1 MINLLEQ
8 LRREPAAVKYKI
20 NLSVQMAETQKGA
33 SSTVKAK
40 DNNSLLDLD
49 IGNDFLKSFKSV
61 SMGEDDAMDFDFGP
75 ISKNK
80 KKTFNFDKEDM
91 DFTLDTDFGKMS
103 SFNIDMSDLDIYP
116 PSKKDQKSKETS
128 KDESTVA
135 VNKKKGDGFNF
146 SFDFELDNFRFGS
159 SQESNG
165 KAKNNQEK
173 DCFNFG
179 SSQESREKAKNNQE
193 KDCFSFGSSQESREK
208 AKNNKEKDCFSFG
221 SSQESREKAKNDQE
235 KEFSS
240 SKRSGNEG
248 SGSHLNKD
256 IGSLEE
262 GTVQKH
268 TASEAGM
275 TSIVD
280 SHIDID
286 KSHGTTKHS
295 LSSNHTMS
303 NSEILKLQ
311 SAGYEVSLEKE
322 KSLLQ
327 EKISTSTRETICQV
341 EEGSSLISQSESRR
355 NNSSSLQEHVN
366 SVAADVSLLGVGTV
380 SNKKVLLDS
389 DTNYDKSVLE
399 NSSLE
404 DVATSMKD
412 ASERRNSDSDKHVL
426 ETNKDRTETHSNSM
440 SNATE
445 EKMRDMKFG
454 NNIQSPTSEPSASSL
469 SKIVAE
475 KLTVEKRR
483 ETGVIRSKFFM
494 PSIKP
499 AAQTQTTTSLTET
512 KVPAFSNK
520 RISPIPQSRPAEI
533 ISQDNKDD
541 DTGSKAGFT
550 SDSRSLPKINPLQ
563 TGSQEGC
570 HVLGTSIK
578 GSQSDAA
585 KNIRTLTGKSAPQKS
600 KASSKDL
607 LTFSSGVNPPSKTQQ
622 IAASAPCS
630 IAIPRNIAPIPTAKN
645 TLNQGDKTLPI
656 KAARNLLETSSLKI
670 SAKLGTNP
678 DTPQTVLQK
687 KLKSSKTVDQH
698 GGFKAILQA
707 KDNSKEKLKQT
718 PVNLSMKRK
727 VPETN
732 SDFMII
738 LPSKRLAQ
746 SPNGSR
752 GSSEGTESICNKQV
766 NDHDHS
772 VNGNKTIEYEDC
784 QISLRDVPTRM
795 NTKELGSPSAIEDE
809 DNIKKAQTLS
819 KDLEDICNMLRK
831 KQEEAK
837 ELLVR
842 TVVNNNKLLLLNH
855 PGSEICCWI
864 DDEESPNRITIRQH
878 R

>member
-1 MINLLEQ
+1 MT
-8 LRREPAAVKYKI
+8 
-20 NLSVQMAETQKGA
+20 ETQKGA

-91 DFTLDTDFGKMS
+91 DFALDTDFGKMS
-103 SFNIDMSDLDIYP
+103 SFNVDMSDLDIYP

-128 KDESTVA
+128 KEESTVA

-208 AKNNKEKDCFSFG
+208 AKNNKEKDYFSFG

-268 TASEAGM
+268 TASEARV

-295 LSSNHTMS
+295 LSSNTTMS
-303 NSEILKLQ
+303 NNEILKLQ

-327 EKISTSTRETICQV
+327 EKISTSTRETVCQV
-341 EEGSSLISQSESRR
+341 EEGSSLISQSESKR

-366 SVAADVSLLGVGTV
+366 SVAADVSLLGVGTN
-380 SNKKVLLDS
+380 SNKRVLLDS

-399 NSSLE
+399 NFSLE

-412 ASERRNSDSDKHVL
+412 ASDRRNFDSDKHVL
-426 ETNKDRTETHSNSM
+426 VTNKDRTETHSNSM

-445 EKMRDMKFG
+445 EKMRDMKVC
-454 NNIQSPTSEPSASSL
+454 NNIQSPSSEPSASSL

-483 ETGVIRSKFFM
+483 DSGVIRSKFFM

-499 AAQTQTTTSLTET
+499 AAQTQTTSLTET
-512 KVPAFSNK
+512 NVSAFSNK
-520 RISPIPQSRPAEI
+520 RIGPIPQSRPAEI
-533 ISQDNKDD
+533 KSQDNKDD
-541 DTGSKAGFT
+541 DTGSKAGFA

-563 TGSQEGC
+563 TGRQEGC
-570 HVLGTSIK
+570 QVLGTSIK
-578 GSQSDAA
+578 GSQADAA
-585 KNIRTLTGKSAPQKS
+585 KNIRTSTAKSAPQKS
-600 KASSKDL
+600 KASSKV
-607 LTFSSGVNPPSKTQQ
+607 LTFSSGVNLPSKTQQ
-622 IAASAPCS
+622 IAASVPCS
-630 IAIPRNIAPIPTAKN
+630 IAIPRNIAPIPTAKS

-687 KLKSSKTVDQH
+687 NLKSSKAVDQH

-707 KDNSKEKLKQT
+707 KDKEMLKQT

-727 VPETN
+727 EPETN
-732 SDFMII
+732 SDFMIL

-795 NTKELGSPSAIEDE
+795 NTKELGSPSVIEDE

-842 TVVNNNKLLLLNH
+842 AVVNNNKLLLLNH
-855 PGSEICCWI
+855 PIYREKIHRVQKFAAELMTRNHQI
-864 DDEESPNRITIRQH
+864 ESQ
-878 R
+878 

>member
-1 MINLLEQ
+1 
-8 LRREPAAVKYKI
+8 
-20 NLSVQMAETQKGA
+20 MAETQKGA

-80 KKTFNFDKEDM
+80 KKTFSFDKEDM

-128 KDESTVA
+128 KEESTVA

-303 NSEILKLQ
+303 NNEILKLQ
-311 SAGYEVSLEKE
+311 SAGYEVSLEKA

-327 EKISTSTRETICQV
+327 EKISTSTRETVCQV

-412 ASERRNSDSDKHVL
+412 ASERRNFDSDKHVL

-454 NNIQSPTSEPSASSL
+454 NNIQSPTSAPSASSL

-541 DTGSKAGFT
+541 DTGSKAGFA

-570 HVLGTSIK
+570 QVLGTSIK

-622 IAASAPCS
+622 IAASTPCS

-645 TLNQGDKTLPI
+645 TLSQGDKTLPI

-670 SAKLGTNP
+670 SSKLGTNP

-687 KLKSSKTVDQH
+687 NLKSSKTVDHH

-707 KDNSKEKLKQT
+707 KDNSKETLKQT

-732 SDFMII
+732 SDFMIL

-831 KQEEAK
+831 KQEDAK

-842 TVVNNNKLLLLNH
+842 AVVNNNKLLLLNH
-855 PGSEICCWI
+855 PIYKEKISLLLTYCRATSFSQFQFSI
-864 DDEESPNRITIRQH
+864 
-878 R
+878 

>member
-1 MINLLEQ
+1 
-8 LRREPAAVKYKI
+8 
-20 NLSVQMAETQKGA
+20 MAETPKGA

-40 DNNSLLDLD
+40 DKNSLLDLD

-103 SFNIDMSDLDIYP
+103 SFNIDMSDFDISP
-116 PSKKDQKSKETS
+116 PCKKDQKSKETS
-128 KDESTVA
+128 KEESTVA

-173 DCFNFG
+173 DCF
-179 SSQESREKAKNNQE
+179 
-193 KDCFSFGSSQESREK
+193 
-208 AKNNKEKDCFSFG
+208 SFG

-240 SKRSGNEG
+240 SKRNDNER
-248 SGSHLNKD
+248 SGSHLNED
-256 IGSLEE
+256 IGSLED

-268 TASEAGM
+268 IASEAGM
-275 TSIVD
+275 TSIID

-286 KSHGTTKHS
+286 KSNDTTKHS
-295 LSSNHTMS
+295 LPSNHTMS
-303 NSEILKLQ
+303 NNETSKLQ
-311 SAGYEVSLEKE
+311 YASNEVPLEKA
-322 KSLLQ
+322 KSPLQ
-327 EKISTSTRETICQV
+327 EKISTSTHETVCQV
-341 EEGSSLISQSESRR
+341 EERTSLMSQSESRR

-366 SVAADVSLLGVGTV
+366 SVAADVSLLGVGTD
-380 SNKKVLLDS
+380 SIKKVLLDS

-399 NSSLE
+399 SSSLE
-404 DVATSMKD
+404 DVATSMKN
-412 ASERRNSDSDKHVL
+412 ASERRNFDNDKLVL
-426 ETNKDRTETHSNSM
+426 ETNKDRTEAHSNSM

-445 EKMRDMKFG
+445 DKMQDMKVS
-454 NNIQSPTSEPSASSL
+454 NDIQSPTSELSASSL

-475 KLTVEKRR
+475 SLTAEKRR
-483 ETGVIRSKFFM
+483 ETGVIRSKFFI

-499 AAQTQTTTSLTET
+499 AAQTQTTTPLTET
-512 KVPAFSNK
+512 KGPAFSNK
-520 RISPIPQSRPAEI
+520 GIGPIPQSRPDEI

-541 DTGSKAGFT
+541 DIGSKAGFAP
-550 SDSRSLPKINPLQ
+550 DSRSLPMINPLQ

-570 HVLGTSIK
+570 QVLGTTIS
-578 GSQSDAA
+578 
-585 KNIRTLTGKSAPQKS
+585 
-600 KASSKDL
+600 
-607 LTFSSGVNPPSKTQQ
+607 FCSGVNPPCKTQQ

-630 IAIPRNIAPIPTAKN
+630 ISVPRNIAPIPTAKN
-645 TLNQGDKTLPI
+645 TLNEGEKTLPI
-656 KAARNLLETSSLKI
+656 KAARSLLEASSLKI

-687 KLKSSKTVDQH
+687 NLKSSKTVDQL
-698 GGFKAILQA
+698 GGYKAIIQA
-707 KDNSKEKLKQT
+707 KDNSKELLKQI
-718 PVNLSMKRK
+718 PVSLCMKRK
-727 VPETN
+727 VPEKN
-732 SDFMII
+732 SDLMIL
-738 LPSKRLAQ
+738 LPSKRLSQ

-766 NDHDHS
+766 NDHEHS
-772 VNGNKTIEYEDC
+772 GNVNKTSEYENC
-784 QISLRDVPTRM
+784 QISLRDVPMRM
-795 NTKELGSPSAIEDE
+795 NINELGSPSVIEDD

-831 KQEEAK
+831 KHEEAK

-842 TVVNNNKLLLLNH
+842 AVVNNNKLLLLNH
-855 PGSEICCWI
+855 PIY
-864 DDEESPNRITIRQH
+864 EEKIH
-878 R
+878 RVQKFAAVLMTRNHQIESQ

>member
-1 MINLLEQ
+1 MT
-8 LRREPAAVKYKI
+8 
-20 NLSVQMAETQKGA
+20 ETQKGA

-91 DFTLDTDFGKMS
+91 DFALDTDFGKMS
-103 SFNIDMSDLDIYP
+103 SFNVDMSDLDIYP

-128 KDESTVA
+128 KEESTVA

-208 AKNNKEKDCFSFG
+208 AKNNKEKDYFSFG

-268 TASEAGM
+268 TASEARV

-295 LSSNHTMS
+295 LSSNTTMS
-303 NSEILKLQ
+303 NNEILKLQ

-327 EKISTSTRETICQV
+327 EKISTSTRETVCQV
-341 EEGSSLISQSESRR
+341 EEGSSLISQSESKR

-366 SVAADVSLLGVGTV
+366 SVAADVSLLGVGTN
-380 SNKKVLLDS
+380 SNKRVLLDS

-399 NSSLE
+399 NFSLE

-412 ASERRNSDSDKHVL
+412 ASDRRNFDSDKHVL
-426 ETNKDRTETHSNSM
+426 VTNKDRTETHSNSM

-445 EKMRDMKFG
+445 EKMRDMKVC
-454 NNIQSPTSEPSASSL
+454 NNIQSPSSEPSASSL

-483 ETGVIRSKFFM
+483 DSGVIRSKFFM

-499 AAQTQTTTSLTET
+499 AAQTQTTSLTET
-512 KVPAFSNK
+512 NVSAFSNK
-520 RISPIPQSRPAEI
+520 RIGPIPQSRPAEI
-533 ISQDNKDD
+533 KSQDNKDD
-541 DTGSKAGFT
+541 DTGSKAGFA

-563 TGSQEGC
+563 TGRQEGC
-570 HVLGTSIK
+570 QVLGTSIK
-578 GSQSDAA
+578 GSQADAA
-585 KNIRTLTGKSAPQKS
+585 KNIRTSTAKSAPQKS
-600 KASSKDL
+600 KASSKV
-607 LTFSSGVNPPSKTQQ
+607 LTFSSGVNLPSKTQQ
-622 IAASAPCS
+622 IAASVPCS
-630 IAIPRNIAPIPTAKN
+630 IAIPRNIAPIPTAKS

-687 KLKSSKTVDQH
+687 NLKSSKAVDQH

-707 KDNSKEKLKQT
+707 KDKEMLKQT

-727 VPETN
+727 EPE
-732 SDFMII
+732 
-738 LPSKRLAQ
+738 
-746 SPNGSR
+746 
-752 GSSEGTESICNKQV
+752 
-766 NDHDHS
+766 
-772 VNGNKTIEYEDC
+772 
-784 QISLRDVPTRM
+784 
-795 NTKELGSPSAIEDE
+795 
-809 DNIKKAQTLS
+809 
-819 KDLEDICNMLRK
+819 
-831 KQEEAK
+831 
-837 ELLVR
+837 
-842 TVVNNNKLLLLNH
+842 
-855 PGSEICCWI
+855 EIYK
-864 DDEESPNRITIRQH
+864 H
-878 R
+878 

>member
-1 MINLLEQ
+1 
-8 LRREPAAVKYKI
+8 
-20 NLSVQMAETQKGA
+20 MAETQKGA

-128 KDESTVA
+128 KEESTVA

-221 SSQESREKAKNDQE
+221 SSQESREKAMNDQE

-240 SKRSGNEG
+240 SNRSGNEG

-275 TSIVD
+275 TSIID

-286 KSHGTTKHS
+286 KSHGTTKHC

-303 NSEILKLQ
+303 NNEILKLQ

-327 EKISTSTRETICQV
+327 EV

-412 ASERRNSDSDKHVL
+412 ASERRNFDSDKHVL

-454 NNIQSPTSEPSASSL
+454 NNIQSPTSVPSASSL

-520 RISPIPQSRPAEI
+520 RISPIPQSCPAEI

-541 DTGSKAGFT
+541 DTGSKAGFA

-570 HVLGTSIK
+570 QVLGTSIK

-645 TLNQGDKTLPI
+645 ILSQGDKTLPI

-687 KLKSSKTVDQH
+687 NLKSSKTVDQH

-707 KDNSKEKLKQT
+707 KDNSKETLKQT

-732 SDFMII
+732 SDFMIL

-842 TVVNNNKLLLLNH
+842 AVVNNNKLLLLNH
-855 PGSEICCWI
+855 PIYKEKISLLLTYCRATSFSQFQFSI
-864 DDEESPNRITIRQH
+864 
-878 R
+878 